1 MTTNTQTVPE
11 PSVNRRRFE
20 RFSLNAAYT
29 PVVVRTLD
37 SEGLTLEG
45 HSYDLSEGGLKF
57 EIDREIKPGTPVSV
71 QITVPSP
78 VAAAGG
84 GSRTVTALGCVVW
97 SDTEEPGPVVTGAV
111 FSCFPRDGDKESL
124 LRHLGAGVLRRAA

>member
-1 MTTNTQTVPE
+1 MATSAPT

-20 RFSLNAAYT
+20 RFTLQPAYT

-37 SEGLTLEG
+37 QEALTLEG

-57 EIDREIKPGTPVSV
+57 EVDREIKAGTPVSI
-71 QITVPSP
+71 QITVPAP
-78 VAAAGG
+78 LAQATGA
-84 GSRTVTALGCVVW
+84 SRTVTALGTIVW

-111 FSCFPRDGDKESL
+111 FTCFPRDGEKEGL
-124 LRHLGAGVLRRAA
+124 LRHLGAGILRRAA